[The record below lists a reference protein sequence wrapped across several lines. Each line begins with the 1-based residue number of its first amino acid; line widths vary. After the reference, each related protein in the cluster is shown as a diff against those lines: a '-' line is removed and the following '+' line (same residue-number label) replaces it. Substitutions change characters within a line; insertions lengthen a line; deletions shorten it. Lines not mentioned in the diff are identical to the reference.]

1 MPAEALRTPEERFAT
16 LPGFPFPGRYLTDLP
31 GFAGLRLAY
40 LDAGPHDAPQIFL
53 CLHGQPT
60 WSYLYRRM
68 VPVFVSAGARV
79 VAPDLFGF
87 GRSDKPID
95 DAWYTFGRHRDA
107 LVAFVERLD
116 LTRLTL
122 VVQDWGGLL
131 GLTLPPDM
139 PGRFER
145 LLVMNTA
152 LATGDVPLSEGFL
165 AWRAWAAER
174 PDMDV
179 ANLMRRAC
187 PQLTAAEAE
196 AYAAP
201 FPDVRFKA
209 GVRRFP
215 NLVPD
220 RPDVDGAAISRRA
233 RDWWRS
239 EWQGRTFMAV
249 GAKDPVLGP
258 PVMKPLAR
266 LIRGCP
272 PPFVVEDGGH
282 FLQEWGEKVARAALA
297 AFAE

>member
-1 MPAEALRTPEERFAT
+1 M
-16 LPGFPFPGRYLTDLP
+16 RYLTDLP

-40 LDAGPHDAPQIFL
+40 LDEGPQDALHVFL

-68 VPVFVSAGARV
+68 VPVFVAAGARV

-95 DAWYTFGRHRDA
+95 DAWYTFARHRDA

-116 LTRLTL
+116 LARLTL

-152 LATGDVPLSEGFL
+152 LGTGDVPLSDGFL
-165 AWRAWAAER
+165 AWRAWAGKQ

-179 ANLMRRAC
+179 ASLMQRAC

-201 FPDVRFKA
+201 FPDIRFKA

-215 NLVPD
+215 NLAPD
-220 RPDVDGAAISRRA
+220 RPDADGAAISRRA

-258 PVMKPLAR
+258 PVMKALAR

-282 FLQEWGEKVARAALA
+282 FLQEWGEEVARAALA
-297 AFAE
+297 AWAE